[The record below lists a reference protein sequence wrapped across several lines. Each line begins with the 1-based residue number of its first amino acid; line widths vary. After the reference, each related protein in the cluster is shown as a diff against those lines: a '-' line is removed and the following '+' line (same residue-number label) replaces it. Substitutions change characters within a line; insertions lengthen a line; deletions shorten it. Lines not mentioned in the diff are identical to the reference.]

1 MSTIIN
7 FKIEKLLT
15 PAKELSGYF
24 VIATD
29 GDASSNPLAGIMKM
43 FGENAGEQ
51 WKDGQKPEQK
61 LFFKTEK
68 EVADFISYQL
78 DEFKDKN

>member
-15 PAKELSGYF
+15 PTKELSGYF
-24 VIATD
+24 VIATN
-29 GDASSNPLAGIMKM
+29 GEVSNNPMAGIMKM

-51 WKDGQKPEQK
+51 WKEGNKPEQK
-61 LFFKTEK
+61 FFFKTEK
-68 EVADFISYQL
+68 EVVDYLSYQL
-78 DEFKDKN
+78 NEFKEKN